1 MPQGPGRFIVTAS
14 EFAAG
19 LWITCR
25 NCGTRTVTSSCSD
38 ATGSEWPSQDE
49 GHHAM
54 PRKQT
59 REDNLIELAARRERK
74 VELGRTDRTP
84 KRACSYLDQAADVET
99 TSALDQLLSILDGRR
114 GH

>member
-1 MPQGPGRFIVTAS
+1 
-14 EFAAG
+14 
-19 LWITCR
+19 
-25 NCGTRTVTSSCSD
+25 
-38 ATGSEWPSQDE
+38 
-49 GHHAM
+49 M

-84 KRACSYLDQAADVET
+84 KRACSYLVEAADVET

>member
-1 MPQGPGRFIVTAS
+1 
-14 EFAAG
+14 
-19 LWITCR
+19 
-25 NCGTRTVTSSCSD
+25 
-38 ATGSEWPSQDE
+38 
-49 GHHAM
+49 M

-84 KRACSYLDQAADVET
+84 KRACSYLDEAADVET
-99 TSALDQLLSILDGRR
+99 TSALNQLLSILDGRR

>member
-1 MPQGPGRFIVTAS
+1 MA
-14 EFAAG
+14 
-19 LWITCR
+19 L
-25 NCGTRTVTSSCSD
+25 
-38 ATGSEWPSQDE
+38 QDE
-49 GHHAM
+49 GNHAM

-59 REDNLIELAARRERK
+59 REDNLIDLATSRRERK

-84 KRACSYLDQAADVET
+84 KRACSYLVEAADVET

>member
-1 MPQGPGRFIVTAS
+1 
-14 EFAAG
+14 
-19 LWITCR
+19 
-25 NCGTRTVTSSCSD
+25 
-38 ATGSEWPSQDE
+38 
-49 GHHAM
+49 M